1 MFSLEEALLEQILR
15 SGPESELLVDLDVQF
30 GPLTLQFPPAGGGPG
45 VTALARRL
53 SEGVTVNRDSKR
65 ISKS

>member
-30 GPLTLQFPPAGGGPG
+30 GPLSLQLSPAGGGPG
-45 VTALARRL
+45 VTALARR
-53 SEGVTVNRDSKR
+53 V
-65 ISKS
+65 